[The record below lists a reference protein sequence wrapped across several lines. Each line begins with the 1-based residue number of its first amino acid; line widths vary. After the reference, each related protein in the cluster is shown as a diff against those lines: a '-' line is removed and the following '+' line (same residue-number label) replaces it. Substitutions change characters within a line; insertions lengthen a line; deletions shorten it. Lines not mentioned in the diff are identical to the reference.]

1 MILAIALF
9 ANLIFFLLKVHL
21 GNYLNNHL
29 VAFFHPVTLSL
40 ATGLLLR
47 QVFSGNYPAY
57 QLQAEAIS
65 SRFLTWALILLGAQL
80 TFADLSLLSSGLV
93 ASLILILF
101 LVTSFTMIMAR
112 LMRVPLSPAIWVLVG
127 NCICGPTAISFAYQF
142 FDGDKGKL
150 AKVIGIN
157 TLIGLSLM
165 LLLPAVGQVI
175 QCDSQEFGVWVGSSL
190 QSTAQVVTSASLF
203 SETSADIALVLK
215 SLRILLMLPM
225 VIFLRSIVRQSHVER
240 FQDNSRFISFGSLT
254 RLVPIFMVGFLLNAL
269 VFNIYDI
276 LSDYFQWSGWIV
288 RLISWFRMLMS
299 SISSYSLS
307 VSMLG
312 IGFLC
317 SFRLESSDY
326 RLLAWSCSSAV
337 FLVLSA
343 FVMFNFAI

>member
-47 QVFSGNYPAY
+47 QVFRGNYPAY

-93 ASLILILF
+93 ASLILVLF

-326 RLLAWSCSSAV
+326 RLLALSCSSAV
-337 FLVLSA
+337 FLVFSA

>member
-9 ANLIFFLLKVHL
+9 VNLIFFLLKVHL

-47 QVFSGNYPAY
+47 QVFRANYPAY

-80 TFADLSLLSSGLV
+80 SFADLSLLSSGLV
-93 ASLILILF
+93 ASLIFVLF
-101 LVTSFTMIMAR
+101 LVSSFTLIIAR
-112 LMRVPLSPAIWVLVG
+112 LMRVPLSPAVWVLVG

-150 AKVIGIN
+150 AKAIGIN

-175 QCDSQEFGVWVGSSL
+175 QCDPQEFGVWVGSSL

-225 VIFLRSIVRQSHVER
+225 VILLRSVVRQSHVER
-240 FQDNSRFISFGSLT
+240 CLDNSRSFNFGSLT
-254 RLVPIFMVGFLLNAL
+254 RLVPIFMVGFMLNAL
-269 VFNIYDI
+269 IFNIYDI
-276 LSDYFQWSGWIV
+276 LSEYFQWSGWIP
-288 RLISWFRMLMS
+288 RLISLFRMFMA
-299 SISSYSLS
+299 SISSYCLS

-326 RLLAWSCSSAV
+326 RLLALSCSSAV

>member
-47 QVFSGNYPAY
+47 QVFRANYPAY

-93 ASLILILF
+93 ASLILVLF
-101 LVTSFTMIMAR
+101 LVASFTMIIAR

-326 RLLAWSCSSAV
+326 RLLALSCSSAV

>member
-9 ANLIFFLLKVHL
+9 VNLIFFLLKVHL

-47 QVFSGNYPAY
+47 QVFRANYPAY

-80 TFADLSLLSSGLV
+80 SFADLSLLSSGLV
-93 ASLILILF
+93 ASLIFVLF
-101 LVTSFTMIMAR
+101 LVSSFTLIIAR
-112 LMRVPLSPAIWVLVG
+112 LMRVPLSPAVWVLVG

-150 AKVIGIN
+150 AKAIGIN

-175 QCDSQEFGVWVGSSL
+175 QCDPQEFGVWVGSSL

-240 FQDNSRFISFGSLT
+240 CLDNSRSFNFGSLT
-254 RLVPIFMVGFLLNAL
+254 RLVPIFMVGFMLNAFI
-269 VFNIYDI
+269 FNIYDI
-276 LSDYFQWSGWIV
+276 LSEYFQWSGWIP
-288 RLISWFRMLMS
+288 RLISLFRMFMA
-299 SISSYSLS
+299 SISSYCLS

-326 RLLAWSCSSAV
+326 RLLALSCSSAV

>member
-47 QVFSGNYPAY
+47 QVFRGNYPAY

-93 ASLILILF
+93 ASLILVLF

-326 RLLAWSCSSAV
+326 RLLALSCSSAV

>member
-9 ANLIFFLLKVHL
+9 ANLIFFLLKFHL

-47 QVFSGNYPAY
+47 QVFRANYPAY

-80 TFADLSLLSSGLV
+80 SFSDLSLLSAGLV
-93 ASLILILF
+93 ASLIFVLF
-101 LVTSFTMIMAR
+101 LVSTFTLTIAR
-112 LMRVPLSPAIWVLVG
+112 LLRVPLSPAVWVLVG

-150 AKVIGIN
+150 AKAIGIN

-175 QCDSQEFGVWVGSSL
+175 QCDPQEFGVWVGSSL

-225 VIFLRSIVRQSHVER
+225 VILLRSVVRQRHVER
-240 FQDNSRFISFGSLT
+240 CLDNSRSISLASLT
-254 RLVPIFMVGFLLNAL
+254 RLVPIFMVGFMLNAL
-269 VFNIYDI
+269 IFNIYDI
-276 LSDYFQWSGWIV
+276 LSEYFQWLGWIP
-288 RLISWFRMLMS
+288 RLISVFRMFMA
-299 SISSYSLS
+299 SISSYCLS

-326 RLLAWSCSSAV
+326 RLLALSCSSAV

>member
-47 QVFSGNYPAY
+47 QVFRGNYPAY

-93 ASLILILF
+93 ASLILVLF

-276 LSDYFQWSGWIV
+276 LSDYFQW
-288 RLISWFRMLMS
+288 
-299 SISSYSLS
+299 
-307 VSMLG
+307 
-312 IGFLC
+312 
-317 SFRLESSDY
+317 
-326 RLLAWSCSSAV
+326 
-337 FLVLSA
+337 
-343 FVMFNFAI
+343 

>member
-9 ANLIFFLLKVHL
+9 VNLIFFLLKVHL

-47 QVFSGNYPAY
+47 QVFRGNYPAY

-80 TFADLSLLSSGLV
+80 SFADLSLLSSGLV
-93 ASLILILF
+93 ASLIFVLF
-101 LVTSFTMIMAR
+101 LVSSFTLIIAR
-112 LMRVPLSPAIWVLVG
+112 LMRVPLSPAVWVLVG

-157 TLIGLSLM
+157 TLIGLTLM
-165 LLLPAVGQVI
+165 LLLPSVGQVI

-225 VIFLRSIVRQSHVER
+225 VILLLSIVRQRYVDRS
-240 FQDNSRFISFGSLT
+240 QINSPSFSLRSLT
-254 RLVPIFMVGFLLNAL
+254 QLVPTFMIGFLLNAL
-269 VFNIYDI
+269 IFNIYD
-276 LSDYFQWSGWIV
+276 LFAEYLQWSGWTF
-288 RLISWFRMLMS
+288 RLISWFRMFMA
-299 SISSYSLS
+299 SISSYCLS

-326 RLLAWSCSSAV
+326 RLLALSCSSAV

>member
-40 ATGLLLR
+40 ATGLFLR
-47 QVFSGNYPAY
+47 QVFRGNYPAY

-93 ASLILILF
+93 ASLILVLF

-254 RLVPIFMVGFLLNAL
+254 RLVPIFMVGFLVNAL

-326 RLLAWSCSSAV
+326 RLLALSCSSAV

>member
-1 MILAIALF
+1 MLLAIALF
-9 ANLIFFLLKVHL
+9 VNLIFFLLKTYS

-40 ATGLLLR
+40 VTGLVLR
-47 QVFSGNYPAY
+47 QLFRANYSVY
-57 QLQAEAIS
+57 QLQAEVIS

-80 TFADLSLLSSGLV
+80 SFADLSLLSSGLV
-93 ASLILILF
+93 ASLILVLF
-101 LVTSFTMIMAR
+101 LVASFTMIMAR
-112 LMRVPLSPAIWVLVG
+112 LMRVPLSPAVWVLVG

-150 AKVIGIN
+150 AKAIGIN

-175 QCDSQEFGVWVGSSL
+175 QCDPQEFGVWVGSSL

-225 VIFLRSIVRQSHVER
+225 VILLRSVVRQRHVEQC
-240 FQDNSRFISFGSLT
+240 QDNSRFASFGSLT

-276 LSDYFQWSGWIV
+276 LSESFQWSGWIAGF
-288 RLISWFRMLMS
+288 ISWFRILMA
-299 SISSYSLS
+299 SISSYCLS

-317 SFRLESSDY
+317 SFKLESSK
-326 RLLAWSCSSAV
+326 
-337 FLVLSA
+337 
-343 FVMFNFAI
+343 

>member
-9 ANLIFFLLKVHL
+9 ANLVFFLLKVHL
-21 GNYLNNHL
+21 GIYLNNHL

-47 QVFSGNYPAY
+47 QVFRGNYPAY

-93 ASLILILF
+93 ASLILVLF

-225 VIFLRSIVRQSHVER
+225 VIFLRSIMRQSHVER

-326 RLLAWSCSSAV
+326 RLLALSCSSAV

>member
-1 MILAIALF
+1 MLIAIALF
-9 ANLIFFLLKVHL
+9 VNLIFFLLKTYS

-40 ATGLLLR
+40 VTGLVLR
-47 QVFSGNYPAY
+47 QLFRANYSVY
-57 QLQAEAIS
+57 QLQAEVIS

-80 TFADLSLLSSGLV
+80 SFADLSLLSSGLV
-93 ASLILILF
+93 ASLILVLF
-101 LVTSFTMIMAR
+101 LVASFTMIMAR
-112 LMRVPLSPAIWVLVG
+112 LMRVPLSPAVWVLVG

-150 AKVIGIN
+150 AKAIGIN

-175 QCDSQEFGVWVGSSL
+175 QCDPQEFGVWVGSSL

-225 VIFLRSIVRQSHVER
+225 VILLRSVVRQRHVER
-240 FQDNSRFISFGSLT
+240 CLDNSRSFSLGSLT
-254 RLVPIFMVGFLLNAL
+254 RLVPIFMVGFMLNAL
-269 VFNIYDI
+269 IFNIYDI
-276 LSDYFQWSGWIV
+276 LSEYFQWAGWIP
-288 RLISWFRMLMS
+288 RLISLFRMFMA
-299 SISSYSLS
+299 SISSYCLS

-326 RLLAWSCSSAV
+326 RLLALSCSSAV
-337 FLVLSA
+337 FLVISA

>member
-47 QVFSGNYPAY
+47 QVFRGNYPAY

-93 ASLILILF
+93 ASLILVLF

-240 FQDNSRFISFGSLT
+240 FQDNSRLISFGSLT

-326 RLLAWSCSSAV
+326 RLLALSCSSAV

>member
-9 ANLIFFLLKVHL
+9 VNLIFFLLKVHL
-21 GNYLNNHL
+21 VNYLNNHL
-29 VAFFHPVTLSL
+29 LAFFHPVTLSL

-47 QVFSGNYPAY
+47 QVFRGNYRVY

-93 ASLILILF
+93 ASLILVLF
-101 LVTSFTMIMAR
+101 LVASFTIIMAR

-240 FQDNSRFISFGSLT
+240 CQDNSRSISFSSLT

-288 RLISWFRMLMS
+288 RLISWFRMFMS
-299 SISSYSLS
+299 SISSYFLS

-326 RLLAWSCSSAV
+326 RLLALSCSSAV

>member
-9 ANLIFFLLKVHL
+9 VNLIFFLLKVHL

-47 QVFSGNYPAY
+47 QVFRANYPAY

-93 ASLILILF
+93 ASLILVLF

-326 RLLAWSCSSAV
+326 RLLALSCSSAV

>member
-9 ANLIFFLLKVHL
+9 VNLIFFLLKAHS
-21 GNYLNNHL
+21 GSYLNNHL
-29 VAFFHPVTLSL
+29 AAFIHPVTLSL
-40 ATGLLLR
+40 VTGLSLR
-47 QVFSGNYPAY
+47 QVFRANYSAY

-80 TFADLSLLSSGLV
+80 SFADLSLLSSGLV
-93 ASLILILF
+93 ASLILVLF
-101 LVTSFTMIMAR
+101 LVASFTMIMAR
-112 LMRVPLSPAIWVLVG
+112 LMRVPISPAVWVLVG

-150 AKVIGIN
+150 AKAIGIN
-157 TLIGLSLM
+157 TFIGLSLM

-175 QCDSQEFGVWVGSSL
+175 QCDPQEFGVWVGSSL

-225 VIFLRSIVRQSHVER
+225 VICLRSIVRQSHVER
-240 FQDNSRFISFGSLT
+240 CLDNRRPISLGSLT

-276 LSDYFQWSGWIV
+276 LSEYFQWSGWIV
-288 RLISWFRMLMS
+288 LLISWFRML
-299 SISSYSLS
+299 ISSVSSYFLS

-312 IGFLC
+312 IGFLS

-326 RLLAWSCSSAV
+326 RLLALSCSSAV

>member
-47 QVFSGNYPAY
+47 QVFRGNYPAY

-93 ASLILILF
+93 ASLILVLF

-276 LSDYFQWSGWIV
+276 LSDYYQWSGWIV

-326 RLLAWSCSSAV
+326 RLLALSCSSAV

>member
-47 QVFSGNYPAY
+47 RVFRGNYPAY

-93 ASLILILF
+93 ASLILVLF

-175 QCDSQEFGVWVGSSL
+175 QCNPQEFGVWVGSSL

-326 RLLAWSCSSAV
+326 RLLALSCSSAV
-337 FLVLSA
+337 FLVFSA

>member
-21 GNYLNNHL
+21 GIYLNNHL

-47 QVFSGNYPAY
+47 QVFRGNYPAY

-93 ASLILILF
+93 ASLILVLF

-326 RLLAWSCSSAV
+326 RLLALSCSSAV

>member
-47 QVFSGNYPAY
+47 QVFRGNYPAY

-93 ASLILILF
+93 ASLILVLF

-269 VFNIYDI
+269 VFNIYDN

-326 RLLAWSCSSAV
+326 RLLALSCSSAV

>member
-47 QVFSGNYPAY
+47 QVFRGNYPAY

-93 ASLILILF
+93 ASLILVLF

-254 RLVPIFMVGFLLNAL
+254 RLVPIFMAGFLLNAL

-326 RLLAWSCSSAV
+326 RLLALSCSSAV
-337 FLVLSA
+337 FLVFSA

>member
-47 QVFSGNYPAY
+47 QVFRGNYPAY

-93 ASLILILF
+93 ASLILVLF

-225 VIFLRSIVRQSHVER
+225 VIFLRSIMRQSHVER

-299 SISSYSLS
+299 SISSYFLS

-326 RLLAWSCSSAV
+326 RLLALSCSSAV

-343 FVMFNFAI
+343 FVMFNLAI